1 METGAVRSDD
11 LRGQRWDLASGIFFD
26 RVEKVMEND
35 QKFVLIQVRKSVPRL
50 LSAVR
55 IFTYDFLSGSHSKGY
70 LLEKAAICLMIAIE
84 KEKGD
89 SEKFAAEYQKNG
101 PTFPY
106 QAVLSLAE
114 TLDEGAHKYGSWN
127 WLKGMQISSVLLN
140 HGIHH
145 VFRYQS
151 GDRSEDHLGHAL
163 WGFMTSIHF
172 YEKRADMRIE
182 LLDPDYTITPAI
194 EEEMQKSRARR
205 NASSGPTQHQ
215 YGDSFLHTNQAT
227 ERLPIGST

>member
-1 METGAVRSDD
+1 MES
-11 LRGQRWDLASGIFFD
+11 
-26 RVEKVMEND
+26 N
-35 QKFVLIQVRKSVPRL
+35 FVLVQAMKSTPKL

-55 IFTYDFLSGSHSKGY
+55 TFTYLFLSGSHAKGY

-84 KEKGD
+84 REKGD
-89 SEKFAAEYQKNG
+89 VNAFSAVFQKNG

-114 TLDEGAHKYGSWN
+114 TLDEGAKKYGSWN
-127 WLKGMQISSVLLN
+127 WLKGMLISSVLLN

-145 VFRYQS
+145 IFKYQS

-194 EEEMQKSRARR
+194 EEEMQQARARR
-205 NASSGPTQHQ
+205 NASPGPAQHQ

-227 ERLPIGST
+227 ERFPTKTA